1 MNFETNSAMYNN
13 LPIFNLNNGNG
24 QKQYSKMSSTSSDCF
39 DYITGLIII
48 KYIIVI
54 FNKI

>member
-13 LPIFNLNNGNG
+13 LPIFNLNNR
-24 QKQYSKMSSTSSDCF
+24 QKQYSKMSSTSDCF

-54 FNKI
+54 SNKI